1 MGITVWNPFAADDLH
16 GLGDIAEE
24 GAMGK
29 ARQQRISTAGLE
41 NGRRVRMV
49 LSATLFAQ
57 ITVAFTPTAA
67 SAFDIRGLI
76 GTAIALQMGAYH
88 AAPYHQARGHVGSRH
103 DSDSN
108 GNSSSAERDA
118 RAVDVSDHAGKSDA
132 KSSPHQSHA
141 SSEITPLAS
150 ERDAAA
156 NEAAL
161 SGRPYGDEPAYR
173 PSR

>member
-1 MGITVWNPFAADDLH
+1 VIGITVCSPFAADDLR

-24 GAMGK
+24 GAMEK

-41 NGRRVRMV
+41 NGRRVGMV
-49 LSATLFAQ
+49 VSGAALFAQ
-57 ITVAFTPTAA
+57 ITVVFTPTAA

-76 GTAIALQMGAYH
+76 GTAIALQMGAYYG
-88 AAPYHQARGHVGSRH
+88 APYHQARGHVAWRH

-108 GNSSSAERDA
+108 GNNSGAERDA
-118 RAVDVSDHAGKSDA
+118 RDVSDHAGKSDTKFGA
-132 KSSPHQSHA
+132 HQSPA
-141 SSEITPLAS
+141 SAEVSPLAS

-161 SGRPYGDEPAYR
+161 FGRPYGDESVYR
-173 PSR
+173 SSR

>member
-1 MGITVWNPFAADDLH
+1 M
-16 GLGDIAEE
+16 E
-24 GAMGK
+24 K

-41 NGRRVRMV
+41 NGRRVSMV
-49 LSATLFAQ
+49 VSAALFAQ

-88 AAPYHQARGHVGSRH
+88 GAPYHQARGHVASRH

-108 GNSSSAERDA
+108 GNNSSAERDA
-118 RAVDVSDHAGKSDA
+118 TGADVSDHPGNSDTKFSA
-132 KSSPHQSHA
+132 HQSPA
-141 SSEITPLAS
+141 SAEITPLAS

-156 NEAAL
+156 NETAL

>member
-1 MGITVWNPFAADDLH
+1 M
-16 GLGDIAEE
+16 E
-24 GAMGK
+24 K

-57 ITVAFTPTAA
+57 TVAFTPTAA

-118 RAVDVSDHAGKSDA
+118 RAVVDVC
-132 KSSPHQSHA
+132 P
-141 SSEITPLAS
+141 ITPASQTQSLAPIS
-150 ERDAAA
+150 LTHLRK
-156 NEAAL
+156 
-161 SGRPYGDEPAYR
+161 SRP
-173 PSR
+173 